1 MTLSLDHQQRLNL
14 IAVLGSADFTGREQH
29 AVWHLQDSLDLDEA
43 EKQAICFR
51 WQAVNGNGNQLPV
64 WDADKSL
71 PAREFEISE
80 ADLRRIRKAID
91 EFPQFQ
97 SRRDRVWLEPL
108 CAQLEKGNQLKE

>member
-14 IAVLGSADFTGREQH
+14 IAVLGAADFTGRDQH
-29 AVWHLQDSLDLDEA
+29 AVWHLQDSLELNEA
-43 EKQAICFR
+43 EKQAIGFR
-51 WQAVNGNGNQLPV
+51 LEGINGGPPQV
-64 WDADKSL
+64 MWDATRTL
-71 PAREFEISE
+71 PAREFEVAE

-108 CAQLEKGNQLKE
+108 CAQLENGNQLKE